1 MIFQLYEYK
10 NNFHDLGRCVKNEN
24 EFLQKK
30 IKCLKGNELI
40 ASGNKKFAEEALKKN
55 ALIFQDQIENSVK
68 QVDTQVERVAIVEIQ
83 IKEMHTY
90 TGN

>member
-10 NNFHDLGRCVKNEN
+10 NNFHDLGRSVKNEN

-30 IKCLKGNELI
+30 IKCLKRKWI
-40 ASGNKKFAEEALKKN
+40 DRKWKKN
-55 ALIFQDQIENSVK
+55 ALTFQDQIENTVK